1 MDNGQF
7 PGPRSYS
14 ESIIFSVGKRN
25 GNEGNQC
32 ILALGWLWNECG
44 ELLARGAGILEWTTK
59 RRQLVRRQWDVNGR
73 GGGGEVCVS
82 VPHISELGRHPP
94 QHVGKLST
102 GQSSGLLN

>member
-1 MDNGQF
+1 MVNFQA
-7 PGPRSYS
+7 PVHILK
-14 ESIIFSVGKRN
+14 SIIFSVGKRN